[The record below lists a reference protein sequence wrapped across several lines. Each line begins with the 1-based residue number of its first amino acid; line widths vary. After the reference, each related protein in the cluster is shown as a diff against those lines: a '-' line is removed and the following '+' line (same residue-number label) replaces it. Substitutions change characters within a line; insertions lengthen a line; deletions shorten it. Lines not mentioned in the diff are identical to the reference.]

1 MNTRLI
7 SHITAVGLLSAARL
21 SVAAGLGGHAGSMPA
36 GAIGGS
42 MHTASTMSSGRL
54 STDWTAPVAR
64 TPQARDVQ
72 DRTDRPLES
81 RADTATRLE
90 QNSRLNA
97 RLQKLLPAEWTPQR
111 ACDGFGDLG
120 GCVAA
125 LHVASNLDIPFADL
139 KARMTGA
146 DSTTLGGAIRELK
159 PDADAGRAQREAE
172 TQARH
177 DLRAASL

>member
-1 MNTRLI
+1 M
-7 SHITAVGLLSAARL
+7 TAIGLLSAARL
-21 SVAAGLGGHAGSMPA
+21 SVAAGVGGHVGSVPA

-42 MHTASTMSSGRL
+42 MHTASTISSGRL

-64 TPQARDVQ
+64 TAQPRDVQ
-72 DRTDRPLES
+72 GRTDRLLGS
-81 RADTATRLE
+81 RADTATLLE
-90 QNSRLNA
+90 QNSGLNA

-111 ACDGFGDLG
+111 ACDGFGNLG

-125 LHVASNLDIPFADL
+125 LHVASNLEIPFADL
-139 KARMTGA
+139 KARVTGA

-159 PDADAGRAQREAE
+159 PDADAGHAQREAE

-177 DLRAASL
+177 DLRAAGL